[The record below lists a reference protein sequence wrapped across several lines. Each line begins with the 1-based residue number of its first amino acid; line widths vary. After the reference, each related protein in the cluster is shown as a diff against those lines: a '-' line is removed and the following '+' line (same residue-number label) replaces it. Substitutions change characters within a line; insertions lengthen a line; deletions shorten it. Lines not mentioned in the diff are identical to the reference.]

1 MTMAAHSLFPL
12 VDKDSPMTH
21 LHRLRPWHRWP
32 ALLGL
37 GACLPALAH
46 EGHGLEGASHYHATD
61 VWGFVV
67 MAALMAVVWWF
78 TGRGK

>member
-1 MTMAAHSLFPL
+1 MKKLCTLIMF
-12 VDKDSPMTH
+12 
-21 LHRLRPWHRWP
+21 
-32 ALLGL
+32 
-37 GACLPALAH
+37 LPALAFAH
-46 EGHGLEGASHYHATD
+46 EGHGIEGASHYHATD